1 MSDRD
6 NLTTGNDKSK
16 TGLGL
21 KRLLDKE
28 ERKKS
33 HKGHR
38 RPPLGTGGLPP
49 GGGSGGDHPG

>member
-38 RPPLGTGGLPP
+38 RPPLRTGLPP
-49 GGGSGGDHPG
+49 GGGSGGDNPG